1 VEAVSGLIPPDARSF
16 LERHLESME
25 QRRFIQ
31 RTGPNAFRFGHALIR
46 MAAYQSI
53 AREDRA
59 ALHERFADWLD
70 RESADSTPELHDV
83 VGYHLEQAMDH
94 RRASGI
100 GGAAGA
106 LR

>member
-1 VEAVSGLIPPDARSF
+1 
-16 LERHLESME
+16 ME
-25 QRRFIQ
+25 QRRLIQ

-46 MAAYQSI
+46 MTAYQSI

-59 ALHERFADWLD
+59 ALHERFADWLG
-70 RESADSTPELHDV
+70 RTSPHSTPEFHEVL
-83 VGYHLEQAMDH
+83 GYHLKQAMDH

-106 LR
+106 PPLTSPNGRQPIDKARESS

>member
-1 VEAVSGLIPPDARSF
+1 MLFRS
-16 LERHLESME
+16 

-31 RTGPNAFRFGHALIR
+31 RTGPITFRFGHALIR

-59 ALHERFADWLD
+59 ALHDRFAEWLGD
-70 RESADSTPELHDV
+70 ASHDLTPELREV
-83 VGYHLEQAMDH
+83 LGYHLEQAIAH

-100 GGAAGA
+100 GEA
-106 LR
+106 LANR